1 MRTKAVLALIS
12 LLILALGVSAPVKA
26 EDVVH
31 HKNGGATRGL
41 IIEETPGESVTV
53 RDSVGNTHVILLH
66 DVARIERGSREL
78 GGRKSGVGA
87 FLLSFLVFPGTGQF
101 YNGDVGKGGIMM
113 GLAAGAIAI
122 VASTDIRSMEVTASS
137 LLLGDWLWSAID
149 APISSSRINRERG
162 YSDAPPDGVRVVVA
176 HVAF

>member
-1 MRTKAVLALIS
+1 MRIQAVLALIS
-12 LLILALGVSAPVKA
+12 LLLLALAVPASVKA

-31 HKNGGATRGL
+31 HKNGSTTRGM
-41 IIEETPGESVTV
+41 IIEEVPGESVTV
-53 RDSVGNTHVILLH
+53 RDSVGNTHVILFD
-66 DVARIERGSREL
+66 DVARIERGLREP

-101 YNGDVGKGGIMM
+101 YNGELGKGGVMM
-113 GLAAGAIAI
+113 GMAAGAIAI

-137 LLLGDWLWSAID
+137 VLLGDWIWSAID

-162 YSDAPPDGVRVVVA
+162 YSDAPRNAVRLVVA